1 MTGANFPIRDTSVGL
16 TAYRTGGNYGQAVS
30 TADQQSGD
38 PSNYVNLV
46 DDGTDLAGDG
56 TTTDIQYNT
65 NLIAQGQKVD
75 VTNQNLA
82 RITLKQVQPEPGSSL
97 TAAAR
102 SAFFQLGLGSAI
114 RQERQCADQFDREL
128 KATGVIWRGYLT
140 AMWTFMLK
148 GCKRTAISRLHT
160 AISTPM
166 RTDKESI
173 HTAIADISLI
183 DGNGNTRSALETDE
197 DLLSELSPPSDG
209 SSLADVY
216 QSLDLVEYRTQ
227 IAGLNSGQIQQVTV
241 ASDAGDQYKDAMTD
255 YSGGAVSSL
264 YGVLVDN
271 GGQALTSSQQA
282 EILSDYNVNALDPPG
297 GIEVKVAT
305 PAGDL
310 LTRKVQV
317 ATWAIKDAWT
327 GTLDG
332 KGTLP
337 GTGLV
342 TGTYTGTVVA
352 KGNATLKKL
361 AEDITGNELDW
372 VLLVR
377 GGYTRRVVSI
387 TA

>member
-1 MTGANFPIRDTSVGL
+1 MGTH
-16 TAYRTGGNYGQAVS
+16 
-30 TADQQSGD
+30 D
-38 PSNYVNLV
+38 P
-46 DDGTDLAGDG
+46 
-56 TTTDIQYNT
+56 
-65 NLIAQGQKVD
+65 
-75 VTNQNLA
+75 
-82 RITLKQVQPEPGSSL
+82 
-97 TAAAR
+97 
-102 SAFFQLGLGSAI
+102 
-114 RQERQCADQFDREL
+114 
-128 KATGVIWRGYLT
+128 
-140 AMWTFMLK
+140 
-148 GCKRTAISRLHT
+148 
-160 AISTPM
+160 
-166 RTDKESI
+166 
-173 HTAIADISLI
+173 
-183 DGNGNTRSALETDE
+183 ALETDE

-282 EILSDYNVNALDPPG
+282 EILLDYNVNALDPPG

-342 TGTYTGTVVA
+342 TGDLYRHGRSKGQRDA
-352 KGNATLKKL
+352 KKIGRRHHG
-361 AEDITGNELDW
+361 ERVEL

-377 GGYTRRVVSI
+377 GGLIPASPITNPHRQSRTTRWLMSHRYCNGSNNGCEL
-387 TA
+387 T

>member
-1 MTGANFPIRDTSVGL
+1 
-16 TAYRTGGNYGQAVS
+16 
-30 TADQQSGD
+30 
-38 PSNYVNLV
+38 
-46 DDGTDLAGDG
+46 
-56 TTTDIQYNT
+56 
-65 NLIAQGQKVD
+65 
-75 VTNQNLA
+75 
-82 RITLKQVQPEPGSSL
+82 
-97 TAAAR
+97 
-102 SAFFQLGLGSAI
+102 
-114 RQERQCADQFDREL
+114 
-128 KATGVIWRGYLT
+128 
-140 AMWTFMLK
+140 
-148 GCKRTAISRLHT
+148 
-160 AISTPM
+160 
-166 RTDKESI
+166 
-173 HTAIADISLI
+173 
-183 DGNGNTRSALETDE
+183 
-197 DLLSELSPPSDG
+197 
-209 SSLADVY
+209 
-216 QSLDLVEYRTQ
+216 
-227 IAGLNSGQIQQVTV
+227 
-241 ASDAGDQYKDAMTD
+241 MTD

-297 GIEVKVAT
+297 GIEVEVAT

-361 AEDITGNELDW
+361 AKDITGNELDW

-377 GGYTRRVVSI
+377 GGYNPWPRL
-387 TA
+387 